1 MQKTTMPE
9 RKSPLLLEISNKKV
23 LQDEQI
29 IIALNEYEKLL
40 YYVSGGN
47 EKPKTEPQDTVR
59 PEDADLRGW
68 FTQAYGK
75 EYLALLT
82 SDLENA
88 KDQGPRVNQIVA
100 AFAENDYGY
109 GLRVAA
115 VNAYHLGRIIAHATN
130 VYEARTEASAYSK
143 EIATLC
149 IRLLLSGNP
158 PDKDL
163 YPSMHTS
170 ISSWYNLKGRT
181 MSHNLDT
188 SLGTERYYAY
198 TGKIILSLFDMHKGD
213 STRENWHEYIV
224 PGFTQTSLDDILSAI
239 DGVSSAQLGT
249 SQTKARML
257 MNNSMRI
264 EELLGPMVNEG
275 WNQTPKI
282 DTALKTKMDNAVF
295 TVNYHGYGKGDQTT
309 AHHRIW
315 KPVADNLSEYEN
327 ATVGAELP
335 RNLVFPYMSSGY
347 GPPSWTASNS
357 NSYWINYDTWAAKN
371 TEYAQMRELL
381 ATSQTELTAQT
392 EADVPASYYYD
403 INAFDIY
410 NSLMKLDSKTHAATW
425 MNYCYA
431 RVKKAY
437 GMTFS
442 WSSITLPDTL
452 TAPYPALLLPPM
464 SNETVGDNSFVDIGK
479 IIYFYAKAYQG
490 ISPVAYWSACLGK
503 RLVAFEKEGFTE
515 IYMYHANM
523 VTGGIKPDTGTK
535 IASVTGSKE
544 NAVVIVATYLPEV
557 PIYTPGKNEPL
568 QKDIKSAFTTELA
581 ADPSLSKWI
590 IGTQKSLYSYAY
602 VINSSWLADPDDYPL
617 AVSQSPEFPNEFPN
631 LIFYQAAGN
640 EVDSNYRGVKTFKP
654 HKEYLKVQ
662 PKNNPLQT
670 QESVANPA
678 IFEGVGSL
686 HATQM
691 KVVAIPKTTVDRIV
705 KFLDEVPIKIRDMLN
720 KVNSGDN
727 SGWYDA
733 TASGAFNTYTLYGST
748 STKLKQWP
756 QIGAWQNHKSHLDP
770 RLEYFRTFFLN
781 RTESLFISNPGQV
794 VTNSYKKYHEI
805 SAGNNYPTQ
814 RNALNAYL
822 SADFGDTYYEYLGL
836 IGTIAYL
843 NSNELFTDGKLTG
856 PYTNRTYPQ
865 WCRNKNIRPIIDRH
879 ITALLAGSASDE
891 IYTTEIN
898 DTEDI
903 IKMHQY
909 LSDLKA
915 FVGMDEMPVFDVK
928 EFHIKFKGKG
938 VDTSILTNPFNP
950 AGLPKVPLEGL
961 NADAYPLL
969 SNTYGDVFYQTIL
982 DVGIMQPALSFSKG
996 YAYSSVRIPVYT
1008 RGVTGKVYGMRPGSI
1023 YAFNAA
1029 SPMSDL
1035 AKSRGGSKG
1044 LNYTQIGVGLGA
1056 LYIPILGYLMYKN
1069 FGTGYNNNKWKT
1081 FE

>member
-1 MQKTTMPE
+1 MQNTMPE
-9 RKSPLLLEISNKKV
+9 RESPLLLEISNKKV

-82 SDLENA
+82 SDVENI
-88 KDQGPRVNQIVA
+88 KTQGARVNQIVA

-149 IRLLLSGNP
+149 IRLLLSGSP

-170 ISSWYNLKGRT
+170 ISNWYNLKGHT
-181 MSHNLDT
+181 MSHNLDS

-198 TGKIILSLFDMHKGD
+198 TGKVILSLFDMHKAD

-224 PGFTQTSLDDILSAI
+224 PGFTQTSLDAILSAI

-249 SQTKARML
+249 SQTKARTL
-257 MNNSMRI
+257 MNNSMKLEESI
-264 EELLGPMVNEG
+264 EQMVNEG
-275 WNQTPKI
+275 YNVKPKYTAAI
-282 DTALKTKMDNAVF
+282 KAGWSGLDTMAYFVEKAIWRDIEAAGLQVGDELFSNG
-295 TVNYHGYGKGDQTT
+295 TVPIKL
-309 AHHRIW
+309 A
-315 KPVADNLSEYEN
+315 
-327 ATVGAELP
+327 
-335 RNLVFPYMSSGY
+335 Y
-347 GPPSWTASNS
+347 GPGLNTKDL
-357 NSYWINYDTWAAKN
+357 WINYDTWAAKSA
-371 TEYAQMRELL
+371 EYTTIREQL
-381 ATSQTELTAQT
+381 ATTQTELTTQT

-442 WSSITLPDTL
+442 WSSITLSDNS

-464 SNETVGDNSFVDIGK
+464 SNETVGSNSFVDIGK

-523 VTGGIKPDTGTK
+523 VTGGIKTDTGTK

-544 NAVVIVATYLPEV
+544 NAVVIVASYLPEV
-557 PIYTPGKNEPL
+557 PIYTPGKNVPL
-568 QKDIKSAFTTELA
+568 RKDIKSAFTTELA
-581 ADPSLSKWI
+581 ADPILSKWI

-602 VINSSWLADPDDYPL
+602 VINSSWRAIPDDYPL
-617 AVSQSPEFPNEFPN
+617 AASPSSEFPN

-662 PKNNPLQT
+662 PKNNAWQT
-670 QESVANPA
+670 QERVANPA
-678 IFEGVGSL
+678 IFEGAGSL

-691 KVVAIPKTTVDRIV
+691 NVVAIPKTTVDRIV

-720 KVNSGDN
+720 KVNSGAN

-733 TASGAFNTYTLYGST
+733 TATGAFNTYTLYGGT
-748 STKLKQWP
+748 NTKLKQWP
-756 QIGAWQNHKSHLDP
+756 QIGAWQNHKNHLDP

-805 SAGNNYPTQ
+805 SVGNNYPTQ

-865 WCRNKNIRPIIDRH
+865 WCRNNKIRPIIDGH
-879 ITALLAGSASDE
+879 ITALLAGSAPQE

-915 FVGMDEMPVFDVK
+915 FVGMDEMPVFDIK

-938 VDTSILTNPFNP
+938 VDTTILTNPFNP

-961 NADAYPLL
+961 KADAYPGL
-969 SNTYGDVFYQTIL
+969 SNTYSDVFYQTIL
-982 DVGIMQPALSFSKG
+982 DVGVMQPALSFLDG
-996 YAYSSVRIPVYT
+996 YAYSGLRIPVNT
-1008 RGVTGKVYGMRPGSI
+1008 RGVTGKVYGMRPGSNF
-1023 YAFNAA
+1023 AFNSA
-1029 SPMSDL
+1029 SPMTVL

-1044 LNYTQIGVGLGA
+1044 LNYTQLGVGLGA
-1056 LYIPILGYLMYKN
+1056 LYIPVLGYLMYKN
-1069 FGTGYNNNKWKT
+1069 FGTGYKNNKWKT

>member
-1 MQKTTMPE
+1 MQNTMPE
-9 RKSPLLLEISNKKV
+9 RESPLLLEISNKKV

-82 SDLENA
+82 SDLENT
-88 KDQGPRVNQIVA
+88 KEQGDRVNQIVA

-149 IRLLLSGNP
+149 IHLLLSGSP

-170 ISSWYNLKGRT
+170 ISNWYSLKGRAI
-181 MSHNLDT
+181 SHNLDT

-198 TGKIILSLFDMHKGD
+198 TGKVILSLFDMHKAD

-224 PGFTQTSLDDILSAI
+224 PGFTQTSLDELLSAI
-239 DGVSSAQLGT
+239 DGVSSADLGT
-249 SQTKARML
+249 SKTEKQRLETSANGMIL
-257 MNNSMRI
+257 DIMT
-264 EELLGPMVNEG
+264 MVNAG

-282 DTALKTKMDNAVF
+282 DTALKTKMDSAVSMVTGSF
-295 TVNYHGYGKGDQTT
+295 GYGKGSQSMEV
-309 AHHRIW
+309 HRIW

-347 GPPSWTASNS
+347 GLPSWATSNS
-357 NSYWINYDTWAAKN
+357 NSYWIDYDTWVAK
-371 TEYAQMRELL
+371 ESEH
-381 ATSQTELTAQT
+381 ATTMQQYTTMKATYTAQT
-392 EADVPASYYYD
+392 EADVPSSYYYD

-410 NSLMKLDSKTHAATW
+410 SSLMKLDSKTHAATW

-442 WSSITLPDTL
+442 WSSITLPDNL

-464 SNETVGDNSFVDIGK
+464 SNETVTTDSFVDIGK

-523 VTGGIKPDTGTK
+523 ATGGIKTDTGTK

-544 NAVVIVATYLPEV
+544 NAVVIVASYLPEV
-557 PIYTPGKNEPL
+557 PIYTPGKNVPL
-568 QKDIKSAFTTELA
+568 RKDIKSAFTTELA
-581 ADPSLSKWI
+581 ADPILSKWI

-602 VINSSWLADPDDYPL
+602 VINSSWRAIPDDYPL
-617 AVSQSPEFPNEFPN
+617 AASPSSEFPN

-662 PKNNPLQT
+662 PKNNAWQT
-670 QESVANPA
+670 QERVANPA

-805 SAGNNYPTQ
+805 SAGNYPTQ

-865 WCRNKNIRPIIDRH
+865 WCRNNKIRPIIDRH
-879 ITALLAGSASDE
+879 ITALLGGSAPQE

-909 LSDLKA
+909 LSNLKA

-961 NADAYPLL
+961 NADAYPGL
-969 SNTYGDVFYQTIL
+969 SNTYSDVFYQTIL
-982 DVGIMQPALSFSKG
+982 DVGVMQPALSFLDG
-996 YAYSSVRIPVYT
+996 YAYSSLRIPVYT
-1008 RGVTGKVYGMRPGSI
+1008 RGVTGKVYGMRPGSNF
-1023 YAFNAA
+1023 AFNSA
-1029 SPMSDL
+1029 SPMTDL
-1035 AKSRGGSKG
+1035 PKSRDGSKG

-1056 LYIPILGYLMYKN
+1056 LYIPVLGYLMYKN
-1069 FGTGYNNNKWKT
+1069 FGTGYKNNKWKT

>member
-1 MQKTTMPE
+1 MQNTMPE
-9 RKSPLLLEISNKKV
+9 RESPLLLEIGNKKV

-47 EKPKTEPQDTVR
+47 EKPKTVPQDTVR

-82 SDLENA
+82 SDVENI
-88 KDQGPRVNQIVA
+88 KTQGARVNQIVA

-149 IRLLLSGNP
+149 IRLLLSGSP

-170 ISSWYNLKGRT
+170 ISNWYNLKGHT
-181 MSHNLDT
+181 MSHNLDS

-198 TGKIILSLFDMHKGD
+198 TGKVILSLFDMHKAD

-224 PGFTQTSLDDILSAI
+224 PGFTQTSLDAILSAI

-249 SQTKARML
+249 SQTKARTL
-257 MNNSMRI
+257 MNNAMKLDESM
-264 EELLGPMVNEG
+264 EQMVNEG

-282 DTALKTKMDNAVF
+282 DAALKKKMDENVSA
-295 TVNYHGYGKGDQTT
+295 VNYHGYGKGDQTT
-309 AHHRIW
+309 ALHRIW

-327 ATVGAELP
+327 AAVGAELP
-335 RNLVFPYMSSGY
+335 RNLVFPYIPY
-347 GPPSWTASNS
+347 GSTSWTWTTSNS
-357 NSYWINYDTWAAKN
+357 NPYWVDYDTWAAKSA
-371 TEYAQMRELL
+371 EYTTILEQY
-381 ATSQTELTAQT
+381 ATTQNELTAQT
-392 EADVPASYYYD
+392 EADIPASYYYD

-442 WSSITLPDTL
+442 WSSITLSDNS

-464 SNETVGDNSFVDIGK
+464 SNETVGINSFVDIGK

-515 IYMYHANM
+515 LYLYHANM
-523 VTGGIKPDTGTK
+523 ATGGIKPDTGTK

-544 NAVVIVATYLPEV
+544 NAVVIVASYLPEV
-557 PIYTPGKNEPL
+557 PIYTPGKNVPL
-568 QKDIKSAFTTELA
+568 RKDIKSAFTTELA
-581 ADPSLSKWI
+581 ADPVLSKWI

-602 VINSSWLADPDDYPL
+602 VINSSWRAIPDDYPL
-617 AVSQSPEFPNEFPN
+617 AASPSSEFPN
-631 LIFYQAAGN
+631 LILYQAAGN

-654 HKEYLKVQ
+654 NKEYLKVQ
-662 PKNNPLQT
+662 PKDKYPRKL
-670 QESVANPA
+670 ERVANPA

-720 KVNSGDN
+720 KVNSGEN

-733 TASGAFNTYTLYGST
+733 TARNAFSPGVLYGSN
-748 STKLKQWP
+748 STKQKQWP
-756 QIGAWQNHKSHLDP
+756 QMRDWRNHKNQLDP
-770 RLEYFRTFFLN
+770 WLEYFRTFFLN

-805 SAGNNYPTQ
+805 SVGAYPTHP
-814 RNALNAYL
+814 NALNAYL

-856 PYTNRTYPQ
+856 PYAKRTYPQ
-865 WCRNKNIRPIIDRH
+865 WCRNIKIRPIIDGH
-879 ITALLAGSASDE
+879 ITALLAGSAPQE

-898 DTEDI
+898 DTEDVS
-903 IKMHQY
+903 KMHQY
-909 LSDLKA
+909 LSNLKA
-915 FVGMDEMPVFDVK
+915 FVGMDEMPVFDIK

-938 VDTSILTNPFNP
+938 ADSTILTNPFNP
-950 AGLPKVPLEGL
+950 DGLPKVPLEGL
-961 NADAYPLL
+961 KADAYPGL
-969 SNTYGDVFYQTIL
+969 SNTYSDVFYQTIL
-982 DVGIMQPALSFSKG
+982 DVGVMQPALSFLDTG
-996 YAYSSVRIPVYT
+996 YAESSIRIPVYT

-1023 YAFNAA
+1023 FAFNAA
-1029 SPMSDL
+1029 SPMTDL
-1035 AKSRGGSKG
+1035 AKPRGGSKG
-1044 LNYTQIGVGLGA
+1044 LNYTQLGVGLGA
-1056 LYIPILGYLMYKN
+1056 LYIPVLGYLMYKN
-1069 FGTGYNNNKWKT
+1069 FGTGYKNQKWKT